1 VKLLLNCLF
10 FLCALAGA
18 RAQQDSAGFK
28 PLKVFTGDIIDFT
41 VDNLGNIYILDKGN
55 QLKKRNATG
64 DSVGVYNVVR
74 RFGRLYSIDASNPLK
89 LLLYYKDYGTI
100 VVLDRFLNVRNTIS
114 LPAINIFQVRA
125 ICQSFDNGIWL
136 YDEQDARLKRLNDE
150 GVIIDQSS
158 DFRLFM
164 DVIPSPVQIADQDRL
179 VYLYDPEKGVF
190 VFDYFGTLKNR
201 IPLPGWEDFQ
211 VLGTNVFGRRG
222 TTLLQYQ
229 PGTLSLKEQPM
240 PSLLEGVVKV
250 RISTPGLYC
259 LKDGIIKLY
268 AF

>member
-1 VKLLLNCLF
+1 MTCLF
-10 FLCALAGA
+10 FVCALAGA
-18 RAQQDSAGFK
+18 RAQHDSARFM
-28 PLKVFTGDIIDFT
+28 PLKVFTGDIVDFT
-41 VDNLGNIYILDKGN
+41 VDNLGNIYLLDKDN
-55 QLKKRNATG
+55 QLKKLNAAG
-64 DSVGVYNVVR
+64 DSVGVYNNVR
-74 RFGRLYSIDASNPLK
+74 RFGKLYSIDASNPLK

-136 YDEQDARLKRLNDE
+136 YDEQDARLKKLNDE
-150 GVIIDQSS
+150 GTVTDQSS
-158 DFRLFM
+158 DFRLSM
-164 DVIPSPVQIADQDRL
+164 DVTPSPVHISDQDRL
-179 VYLYDPEKGVF
+179 VYLYDPEKGIF

-211 VLGTNVFGRRG
+211 VVGANAFGRRN
-222 TTLLQYQ
+222 TTMMQYQ
-229 PGTLSLKEQPM
+229 PGSLSLKEQPL
-240 PSLLEGVVKV
+240 PALLEGVTKV

-259 LKDGIIKLY
+259 LKDGIVRLY

>member
-1 VKLLLNCLF
+1 
-10 FLCALAGA
+10 
-18 RAQQDSAGFK
+18 
-28 PLKVFTGDIIDFT
+28 
-41 VDNLGNIYILDKGN
+41 
-55 QLKKRNATG
+55 
-64 DSVGVYNVVR
+64 
-74 RFGRLYSIDASNPLK
+74 

-150 GVIIDQSS
+150 GAITDQSS

-164 DVIPSPVQIADQDRL
+164 DVIPSPVHISDQDRL

-201 IPLPGWEDFQ
+201 IPLLGWEDFQ
-211 VLGTNVFGRRG
+211 VLGANAFGRRK

-240 PSLLEGVVKV
+240 PSLLDGVTKV
-250 RISTPGLYC
+250 RISIPGLYC